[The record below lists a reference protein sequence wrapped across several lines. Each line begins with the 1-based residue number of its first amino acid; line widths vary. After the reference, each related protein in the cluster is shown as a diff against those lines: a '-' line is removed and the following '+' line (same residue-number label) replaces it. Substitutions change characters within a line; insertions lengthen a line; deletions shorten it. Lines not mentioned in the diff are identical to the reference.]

1 MRRAALFVVLTG
13 LVLAPV
19 WDAPPAEACEN
30 CLCQGEGTGQVSQ
43 VIQTLTGV
51 GSTPQAAGAVVKSDR
66 SMTTVGKLAQAVTQ
80 RLGASHM
87 FGISMP
93 VYWR

>member
-19 WDAPPAEACEN
+19 WGAPPAEACEN
-30 CLCQGEGTGQVSQ
+30 CPCQGEGTGQVSQ
-43 VIQTLTGV
+43 VIRALTGG
-51 GSTPQAAGAVVKSDR
+51 GSTPQAAGTVVKADR
-66 SMTTVGKLAQAVTQ
+66 STTTVGKLAQAATR